1 MVQRLRASFSMSMKS
16 YARGRLVAICAL
28 SLLLA
33 VPLHAQTYPERPI
46 TLVVPFGPGS
56 ATDIFARVVAQNLA
70 PILRQ
75 NVLVDNKPGGNA
87 TIAAEAVARAAADG
101 YTLMVSTASAHA
113 SNVFLLKELRYDP
126 IKDFEPIT
134 RLGIV
139 HFFVAVSRDSPY
151 RTLQDLLDDAKANP
165 GRLSIAQS
173 SASGIVTARAL
184 LTWSG
189 VNMIEVPYRSSPQ
202 AMTDLTGGRVTAMVA
217 DFAAGASQLEAG
229 AIRPLAVTAAKRSTH
244 SPETPTLQEL
254 GMEGFDLIGW
264 FGLYAPAKTPRPV
277 LDKLSAAVAEIMAKP
292 ELKSRFAQ
300 LGYEAFSSTPEQ
312 LAAHTKAEIA
322 AWGRYV
328 KAFSIDP
335 Q

>member
-1 MVQRLRASFSMSMKS
+1 MVINA
-16 YARGRLVAICAL
+16 VICAL
-28 SLLLA
+28 SLVLA
-33 VPLHAQTYPERPI
+33 ASPQAQIYPDRPV

-56 ATDIFARVVAQNLA
+56 ATDIFARVIAQNLS
-70 PILRQ
+70 PVLRQ

-87 TIAAEAVARAAADG
+87 TIAAEAVARAPADG

-113 SNVFLLKELRYDP
+113 SNVYLLKELRYDP

-139 HFFVAVSRDSPY
+139 HFFIAVSRDSPY
-151 RTLQDLLDDAKANP
+151 RTLKDLLDDAKANP
-165 GRLSIAQS
+165 GRLSIAQG
-173 SASGIVTARAL
+173 SASGIVSARAL

-202 AMTDLTGGRVTAMVA
+202 AMTDLTGGRVTAMIA
-217 DFAAGASQLEAG
+217 DFAAASSQLEAG
-229 AIRPLAVTAAKRSTH
+229 AIRPLAVTAARRSTH
-244 SPETPTLQEL
+244 SPDTPTLQEL

-277 LDKLSAAVAEIMAKP
+277 LERLSAAVAEIMAKP

-300 LGYEAFSSTPEQ
+300 LGYEAFSSTPDE

-328 KAFSIDP
+328 KAVSIDP